1 MVPFSPA
8 IVHEAVIN
16 ITEQTLPQEGYRILD
31 NHHLVDI
38 EKRVHLPTLRSL
50 AQHDLQTMSDES
62 LDSNWKLH
70 EFFGTITVINLTRA
84 TERRGKVTNE
94 LEQIGTPTDR
104 FEFFTAIDGQLLDDA
119 VWKKIRS
126 NREFI
131 DTRTAHGRRE
141 FERVRRGE
149 AGCYLSHYR
158 LICKMKE
165 AFDNAVQE
173 LVQAE
178 EAHDSH
184 ALKKARRN
192 VRKYS
197 RVLILEDDCGFG
209 FVDKKKNTASRVGSG
224 RVLRK
229 ALTQV
234 PSDWDMLYFVVF
246 PTEST
251 KKIASNLYQIGNSW
265 SAVSYAINHTMYDA
279 LVDHLKGIEDPLVN
293 KVMPV
298 DNAMSFIHHKHNV
311 YAVYPSLAYHEKGKS
326 QISSNP
332 LKKKWQGQPLKK

>member
-1 MVPFSPA
+1 MVLFSPA

-16 ITEQTLPQEGYRILD
+16 VTEQIHLQDGYRVLD
-31 NHHLVDI
+31 NQDLVNI
-38 EKRVHLPTLRSL
+38 EKRAHLPSLRSL
-50 AQHDLQTMSDES
+50 AQNDLKTMSDDS

-84 TERRGKVTNE
+84 TERLKKVTNE
-94 LEQIGTPTDR
+94 LQQVGTPADR
-104 FEFFTAIDGQLLDDA
+104 FELFTAIDGQLLDDA
-119 VWKKIRS
+119 TWQKIRS

-131 DTRTAHGRRE
+131 NTKTAHGRRV
-141 FERVRRGE
+141 FEKVRRGE

-165 AFDNAVQE
+165 AFDNAVAE
-173 LVQAE
+173 LTLAE
-178 EAHDSH
+178 AANDSK
-184 ALKKARRN
+184 ALKNARRN

-209 FVDKKKNTASRVGSG
+209 FVDKKKNTASRVGTG

-229 ALTQV
+229 ALMQV
-234 PSDWDMLYFVVF
+234 PNDWDMLYFVVF

-251 KKIASNLYQIGNSW
+251 TKIATNLYQIGNSW
-265 SAVSYAINHTMYDA
+265 SAVCYAINHTMYDA
-279 LVDHLKGIEDPLVN
+279 LIDHLKGIEDPLVK

-298 DNAMSFIHHKHNV
+298 DNAMSFIHHQHNV
-311 YAVYPSLAYHEKGKS
+311 YAVFPSLAYHEKGDS
-326 QISSNP
+326 QISPNP
-332 LKKKWQGQPLKK
+332 LKKKWQGQPVRD